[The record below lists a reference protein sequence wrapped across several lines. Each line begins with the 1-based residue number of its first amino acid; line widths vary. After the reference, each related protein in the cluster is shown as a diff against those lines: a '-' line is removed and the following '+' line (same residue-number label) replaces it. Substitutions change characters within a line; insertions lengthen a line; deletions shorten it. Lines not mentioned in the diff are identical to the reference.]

1 MSIFEIIMLVCF
13 GAAWPFA
20 LVKSWR
26 SRQNGGKS
34 LGFLVIV
41 LTGYLSGIVHKLLHS
56 RDPVIFLYILNAVM
70 VAADILLYFRNSR
83 LLVPPRAHAPPPP

>member
-1 MSIFEIIMLVCF
+1 MSVFEIVMLICF

-34 LGFLVIV
+34 LGFLLIVAVGYASGVI
-41 LTGYLSGIVHKLLHS
+41 HKILHS
-56 RDPVIFLYILNAVM
+56 RDPVIFLYALNFAM
-70 VAADILLYFRNSR
+70 VSADIALFFRNRR
-83 LLVPPRAHAPPPP
+83 LNG